1 MRKIILIVVLII
13 VMIVS
18 LLSVL
23 KGMNAPFKVY
33 SYSEIEEK
41 NTETTRKLNELA
53 RLKATDYLA
62 EESALKKSVTDYEEI
77 NNRYEMVAGTKT
89 EEEKNLALAGE
100 EYDLEFLQ
108 ITLGKHATDN
118 KVDLSMEVSK
128 NKENEKN
135 DYVICDFKFQAVG
148 SYSGITDFID
158 TISSDDKLKFVP
170 ENLKMYSEYREVNTI
185 SDNNDTAGTN
195 VNKKQKRLILV
206 AEFYKSNVAVSKD
219 TLLKVEN
226 KEVTENK

>member
-1 MRKIILIVVLII
+1 MRKIILTVVLII

-18 LLSVL
+18 VLSVL
-23 KGMNAPFKVY
+23 KGMNAPFKIY
-33 SYSEIEEK
+33 GYSEIEQK

-53 RLKATDYLA
+53 RLKATNYLA
-62 EESALKKSVTDYEEI
+62 EESALKKSITDYEEVA
-77 NNRYEMVAGTKT
+77 NRYKLVAGTKT

-135 DYVICDFKFQAVG
+135 DYVVCDFKFQAVG
-148 SYSGITDFID
+148 SYSGIADFID
-158 TISSDDKLKFVP
+158 TISNDDKLKFIP

-185 SDNNDTAGTN
+185 ADNDDSVGSS
-195 VNKKQKRLILV
+195 VSKKQKRLILV
-206 AEFYKSNVAVSKD
+206 AEFYKSNIAVSKD

-226 KEVTENK
+226 KEMTESK